1 MVNKEKDGIKAWKNQ
16 IGEYFSNDSYFNQQW
31 ALSKIQAAQAWDINS
46 GSSNVILAILDS
58 GIDLG
63 DPESGN
69 PLDPHPDLEGNL
81 LNFNQVYGINLVDNR
96 PPYDVRTHGTHVA
109 GIAGAIT
116 NNGIG
121 IAGIAGG
128 GYAGNGVKLLII
140 KVGDYVPDERKVS
153 TGIYNAVNAGAKI
166 INISSGFTE
175 RENCSTLTSPEA
187 ITDHSVLLAAV
198 NYAVSHDVIIIAAL
212 GNNTGLIDEC
222 IANYKKYYVYPAS
235 FSNVIS
241 VANTNENDYRSSGSN
256 FSPKCDI
263 SAPGSNIL
271 STVPR
276 FTSPNGYDYDG
287 GTSMSAPYVSGVA
300 ALIRSYAPSANW
312 QMVRE
317 ILKQTTDPIDQL
329 NPQYVGK
336 LGTGRLNAYKALKL
350 IKDNPSIPNGVN
362 LSYYNNR
369 PQITWNEN
377 NEADVKGYRIYI
389 KYEFRNGSDPKF
401 WTYSYEDHYITT
413 NNYTDY
419 NWFTSGGDKAYYNVK
434 AVDINNHYSSI
445 SSTVSCYGG
454 LGKQVVIENETLPNE
469 YNVECYPNPF
479 NPITTFRY
487 QIKEAGR
494 VHITVYDALGR
505 NISEL
510 VNENYESGIYEMTF
524 DGSNLSSGV
533 YFYTMRINDFVN
545 SGKILLSK

>member
-524 DGSNLSSGV
+524 DGSNLSSGI